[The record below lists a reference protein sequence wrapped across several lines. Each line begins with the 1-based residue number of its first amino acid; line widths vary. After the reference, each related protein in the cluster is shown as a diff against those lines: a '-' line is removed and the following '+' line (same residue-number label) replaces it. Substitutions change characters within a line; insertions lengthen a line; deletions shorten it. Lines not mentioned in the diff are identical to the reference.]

1 MSPKKNGLD
10 DFFLFTSDFSKII
23 GVAFASGFVLLLT
36 QFSSAMPPWPKAIF
50 QLSAVFQVM
59 ILILVYQ
66 VYFRVGRA
74 RTTRHLRMV
83 FFLFAVSV
91 LVYFPAVSMLEF
103 SSPNGD
109 RFLRGL
115 ICTEEATQLFGS
127 SCPYLSADQI
137 AEASFDD
144 FTLWTTAGLFAARIL
159 VLSLWFAF
167 LGLLVVFLAIFANFQ
182 RNART

>member
-1 MSPKKNGLD
+1 MSPKKTGMD
-10 DFFLFTSDFSKII
+10 EFFSFTSDFTKLI

-66 VYFRVGRA
+66 VHFRVSRA
-74 RTTRHLRMV
+74 RTTRHLRTT
-83 FFLFAVSV
+83 FLLFAVSV
-91 LVYFPAVSMLEF
+91 AVYFPTVSMLEF

-115 ICTEEATQLFGS
+115 TCTKEATQLFGS
-127 SCPYLSADQI
+127 ACPFLSLDQI

-144 FTLWTTAGLFAARIL
+144 FTLWTGAGLFAARIL
-159 VLSLWFAF
+159 VLSLWFSF
-167 LGLLVVFLAIFANFQ
+167 LGLLVLFLAIFANFQ
-182 RNART
+182 RKVRT